1 MTPACAASL
10 LLVACSLAGM
20 PALAAGPV
28 RYEFDPVHT
37 RVMMAI
43 DHAGFSKAIGT
54 ISGSQ
59 GSLLFDPQDWSS
71 ARMEVTV
78 PMDKLDFGDS
88 SWSAAT
94 FAPRFLH
101 VKRYPHARFVAG
113 DVKRTEGDRG
123 RACGKLTLHGTTRP
137 LCMDLV
143 LNKIARY
150 PLPPFRRTIGFSATA
165 QLKRSEFG
173 MTSWR
178 SLVGDEVELRIEAEL
193 FQRGSETTR
202 SQADAGD
209 DDATPPDTD
218 D

>member
-1 MTPACAASL
+1 MIFSALLKVSIISWLAAFISARSDARRALASCAA
-10 LLVACSLAGM
+10 V
-20 PALAAGPV
+20 
-28 RYEFDPVHT
+28 
-37 RVMMAI
+37 
-43 DHAGFSKAIGT
+43 
-54 ISGSQ
+54 
-59 GSLLFDPQDWSS
+59 
-71 ARMEVTV
+71 
-78 PMDKLDFGDS
+78 
-88 SWSAAT
+88 

-101 VKRYPHARFVAG
+101 VKRYPHARFVA
-113 DVKRTEGDRG
+113 DEVTRTDGDRG

-209 DDATPPDTD
+209 DDATPPHTD

>member
-1 MTPACAASL
+1 
-10 LLVACSLAGM
+10 M

-43 DHAGFSKAIGT
+43 DHAGFSRAIGT

-88 SWSAAT
+88 SWSAAV

-101 VKRYPHARFVAG
+101 VKRYPHARFVAD
-113 DVKRTEGDRG
+113 DVTRTEGDRG
-123 RACGKLTLHGTTRP
+123 RACGKLTLHGTTRS
-137 LCMDLV
+137 LCMELV

-202 SQADAGD
+202 AQADAGD
-209 DDATPPDTD
+209 DATPLDTDTD

>member
-1 MTPACAASL
+1 
-10 LLVACSLAGM
+10 M

-88 SWSAAT
+88 SWSAAV

-101 VKRYPHARFVAG
+101 VKRYPHARFVA
-113 DVKRTEGDRG
+113 DEVTRTDGDRG

>member
-1 MTPACAASL
+1 
-10 LLVACSLAGM
+10 M

-59 GSLLFDPQDWSS
+59 GSLLFDPQDWTS

-88 SWSAAT
+88 SWSAAV

-101 VKRYPHARFVAG
+101 VKRYPHARFVA
-113 DVKRTEGDRG
+113 DEVTRTDGDRG

>member
-1 MTPACAASL
+1 
-10 LLVACSLAGM
+10 M

-43 DHAGFSKAIGT
+43 DHAGFSRAIGT

-88 SWSAAT
+88 SWSAAV

-101 VKRYPHARFVAG
+101 VKRYPHARFVA
-113 DVKRTEGDRG
+113 DEVTRTDGDRG

-178 SLVGDEVELRIEAEL
+178 SLVGDEVELHIEAEL

>member
-1 MTPACAASL
+1 
-10 LLVACSLAGM
+10 M

-78 PMDKLDFGDS
+78 PIDKLDFGDS
-88 SWSAAT
+88 SWSAAV

-101 VKRYPHARFVAG
+101 VKRYPHARFVA
-113 DVKRTEGDRG
+113 DEVTRTDGDRG

>member
-1 MTPACAASL
+1 MTRMRAASL

-88 SWSAAT
+88 SWSAAV
-94 FAPRFLH
+94 FAPHFLH
-101 VKRYPHARFVAG
+101 VKRYPHARFVA
-113 DVKRTEGDRG
+113 DEVTRTDGDRG

-150 PLPPFRRTIGFSATA
+150 PLPPFRRTAGFSANATI
-165 QLKRSEFG
+165 KRSDFG
-173 MTSWR
+173 MTSWK
-178 SLVGDEVELRIEAEL
+178 SLVGDLVEIRIEAEL
-193 FQRGSETTR
+193 TR
-202 SQADAGD
+202 QAGD
-209 DDATPPDTD
+209 PPPAAVESIPH
-218 D
+218 